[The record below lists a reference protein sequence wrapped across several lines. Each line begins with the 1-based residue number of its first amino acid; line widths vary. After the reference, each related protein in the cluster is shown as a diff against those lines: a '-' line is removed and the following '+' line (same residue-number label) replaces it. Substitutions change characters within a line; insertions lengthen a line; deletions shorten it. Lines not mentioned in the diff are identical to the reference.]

1 MLSCV
6 LPGMSLSARAIGARQ
21 YVAEQDVAEQDVA
34 EQFVA
39 VQDEGGQA
47 AAAEQRPAGS
57 ARGESGKSQAA
68 GEVIIRGTLGT
79 GARVM
84 EQQPEGNGQ
93 ERGTQKKPGSQESR
107 AVDQPRRQ

>member
-6 LPGMSLSARAIGARQ
+6 LPGTSLTARAIGARQ
-21 YVAEQDVAEQDVA
+21 YVAEQDVAEQN
-34 EQFVA
+34 
-39 VQDEGGQA
+39 EGGQA
-47 AAAEQRPAGS
+47 DAAEQRPSKDAG
-57 ARGESGKSQAA
+57 GGSGKPQAA

-84 EQQPEGNGQ
+84 EQQPESGGQ
-93 ERGTQKKPGSQESR
+93 GREAQKKPGSQESR

>member
-21 YVAEQDVAEQDVA
+21 YVAEQDVA